1 MKERGRLYSQNLPN
15 TKTNINNYYLF
26 TKNIILE
33 DARDECAYY
42 KASNRKFLNT
52 GAVSASNK
60 ILDATASILV
70 NKMMIKSSPKQN
82 LSGCS
87 GRCYF

>member
-1 MKERGRLYSQNLPN
+1 MKTQKLVTTIR
-15 TKTNINNYYLF
+15 KIV
-26 TKNIILE
+26 IIK
-33 DARDECAYY
+33 DECAYY
-42 KASNRKFLNT
+42 KASNRKFFNT